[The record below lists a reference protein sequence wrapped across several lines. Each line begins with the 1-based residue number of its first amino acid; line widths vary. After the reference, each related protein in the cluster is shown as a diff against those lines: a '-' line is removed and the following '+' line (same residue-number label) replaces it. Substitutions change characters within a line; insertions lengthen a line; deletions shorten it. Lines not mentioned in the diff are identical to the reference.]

1 MKKAAVSSAAAFLL
15 GTMRLNKYLSAHG
28 VCSRREA
35 DRLICL
41 GRVAV
46 NKEKAVL
53 GQEVTPGDEVTVCGE
68 KVLAQADEIFLAVN
82 KPRGVVVTTD
92 RSRSDRVLED
102 LVPKDPR
109 VFAVGRLDKESEG
122 LILMTNNGDVSNRIQ
137 KARSFHEKEYVVCV
151 DRLVTPG
158 FLKKMREGVYLED
171 LGRTTRPCRVRK
183 VDAECFSIILTEG
196 MNRQIRRMC
205 RTLGYG
211 VTSLKRIRVMNIL
224 LGDLPEGAYR
234 PLTQDEISELKRQL
248 HTRAEDSGNGTGK
261 QTSAHERTR
270 RSSGSGKQGLLC
282 SKPRDHE
289 QPRV

>member
-82 KPRGVVVTTD
+82 KPRGGVVTTD

-158 FLKKMREGVYLED
+158 FRD
-171 LGRTTRPCRVRK
+171 RK

-205 RTLGYG
+205 RTLGYE